1 MPPLQPSH
9 GRPGVAQ
16 NLLDLLCERPSVDWL
31 GQVPPDTR
39 RGGPLRILRQ
49 GVPGDAHE
57 RQLSLRRILHDLQS
71 QIDTIHIWKSD
82 IQNDQIGRVVRN
94 DFESLSTGPRPGK
107 AEASQL
113 EDDLEEFIVE
123 IVVLYDEKVPSF
135 VIHSGLSVKYFSPEN
150 NNASPF

>member
-9 GRPGVAQ
+9 GRPDVAQ

-39 RGGPLRILRQ
+39 RGGPVHILRQ
-49 GVPGDAHE
+49 GVPGDAYE
-57 RQLSLRRILHDLQS
+57 RQFSVRRILPDLQS

-94 DFESLSTGPRPGK
+94 DFLSLSTGPRPGK

-113 EDDLEEFIVE
+113 EDDLEEFVVE
-123 IVVLYDEKVPSF
+123 IVVFYDEKVPRF
-135 VIHSGLSVKYFSPEN
+135 VIHSGSTVKCLP
-150 NNASPF
+150 P